1 MELEALQ
8 KLEKEID
15 KLFRLLVQL
24 KEENKLINA
33 KCQRLLNNQRK
44 DKELIELLKKENIG
58 LSGASI
64 NISSKKEAKLK
75 DGLKR
80 VLTKLDKLLLIF

>member
-15 KLFRLLVQL
+15 KLFHLLVQL
-24 KEENKLINA
+24 KEENKLIKA

-44 DKELIELLKKENIG
+44 DKELIELIKKENIG
-58 LSGASI
+58 LSGASS
-64 NISSKKEAKLK
+64 NIGSKKEAKLK

>member
-15 KLFRLLVQL
+15 KLFHLLVQL
-24 KEENKLINA
+24 KEENKLIKA

-58 LSGASI
+58 LSGASS
-64 NISSKKEAKLK
+64 NVSSKKEAKLK

>member
-15 KLFRLLVQL
+15 KLFHLLVQL

-58 LSGASI
+58 LSGASS

>member
-1 MELEALQ
+1 MELEVLQ

-15 KLFRLLVQL
+15 KLFHLLVQL
-24 KEENKLINA
+24 KEENKLIKA

-58 LSGASI
+58 LSGASS
-64 NISSKKEAKLK
+64 NVSSKKEAKLK

-80 VLTKLDKLLLIF
+80 ILTRLDKLILIF

>member
-15 KLFRLLVQL
+15 KLFHLLVQL
-24 KEENKLINA
+24 KEENKLIKA

-58 LSGASI
+58 LSGASS

>member
-15 KLFRLLVQL
+15 KLFHLLVQL
-24 KEENKLINA
+24 KEENKLIKA

-58 LSGASI
+58 LSGASS
-64 NISSKKEAKLK
+64 NVSSKKEAKLK
-75 DGLKR
+75 DGLKMI
-80 VLTKLDKLLLIF
+80 LTKLDKLILIF

>member
-15 KLFRLLVQL
+15 KLLHLLVQL
-24 KEENKLINA
+24 KEENKLIKT

-44 DKELIELLKKENIG
+44 DKELIELLKKEKIG
-58 LSGASI
+58 LSGASS
-64 NISSKKEAKLK
+64 NASSEKEAKIK

-80 VLTKLDKLLLIF
+80 ILAKLDKLLLIF

>member
-1 MELEALQ
+1 
-8 KLEKEID
+8 
-15 KLFRLLVQL
+15 LFHLLVQL
-24 KEENKLINA
+24 KEENKLIKA

-44 DKELIELLKKENIG
+44 DKELIELLKKENMG
-58 LSGASI
+58 LSGALS
-64 NISSKKEAKLK
+64 NVSSKKEAKLK